1 MYTRLAM
8 IRKAVFLVRDKLSWN
23 VFSQTGSVETYLLM
37 KELESQDQQSQEQ
50 LASPTEPIS
59 TDDLHS

>member
-1 MYTRLAM
+1 M
-8 IRKAVFLVRDKLSWN
+8 RDKLSWN

>member
-1 MYTRLAM
+1 M

-23 VFSQTGSVETYLLM
+23 VFSQTGNVETYLLM

-50 LASPTEPIS
+50 SASSPERIPM
-59 TDDLHS
+59 DDLNP